1 MYRNSSAYAK
11 KKIWQFFVKLLF
23 DLESEIVQCHI
34 PILIAITQAV
44 MRIDRSPHQ
53 SVSAR
58 ICSNNTAMD

>member
-1 MYRNSSAYAK
+1 MQRK
-11 KKIWQFFVKLLF
+11 KFDNFFVKLLF
-23 DLESEIVQCHI
+23 DLESEIAQGHI